1 MRFEILEMA
10 GYDKAAAEILVDA
23 VGDNETKF
31 KMLKKLW
38 PFITSATTTA
48 DRASQFKS
56 AIEPIYKFTADD
68 EVKYQL
74 LEKTLDRVMTNGLS
88 VQDRVKTAIDEAEKL
103 LPIVQTSSK

>member
-38 PFITSATTTA
+38 PFIINTATTA
-48 DRASQFKS
+48 DRASQFKTV
-56 AIEPIYKFTADD
+56 IEPIYKFTEDD

-74 LEKTLDRVMTNGLS
+74 LEKTIDRVISNGSS
-88 VQDRVKTAIDEAEKL
+88 VQDRIRTAIDEAEKL
-103 LPIVQTSSK
+103 LPIVQTSTK